1 MAWFKVHPP
10 REKAAL
16 ANPSEGGKCP
26 RKTAGFLAGGFS
38 KVLAA
43 SAAPP

>member
-1 MAWFKVHPP
+1 MAWFILL
-10 REKAAL
+10 EKKQRRLRIL
-16 ANPSEGGKCP
+16 AKGENVP